1 MAFYSTYFSL
11 ASQGQ
16 AVPATAAPLSYKN
29 ILQEYA
35 QKRKLATPHYETEQ
49 SEDGF
54 KSTVSVTDGSGRS
67 CRFSSDGQQA
77 KKTAEQQAAQ
87 RACCELKLV

>member
-11 ASQGQ
+11 ASQGR
-16 AVPATAAPLSYKN
+16 AIPVTPAPPSYKN

-35 QKRKLATPHYETEQ
+35 QRSKLATPHYETMLSDE
-49 SEDGF
+49 GF
-54 KSTVSVTDGSGRS
+54 RSTVSLTDRSGKPWT
-67 CRFSSDGQQA
+67 FSSDGQQA

-87 RACCELKLV
+87 RACSELKLV